1 MKKDVLKYGLLSGFT
16 VAILMALT
24 VPFEH
29 HIKASYGMAVGYTI
43 MVLSFLI
50 VFVGVKH
57 YRDTECGG
65 AISFGR
71 AFAAGALMML
81 IACACYVAMWEVMT
95 ATVEKNFA
103 HDYTAG
109 MVKRA
114 QDSGLEGAALEAK
127 IAEAHKFEVMYS
139 NPLYRMSMTLLEPLP
154 VGIVMALVTAGI
166 LRRKHGADNR
176 RCVEARWSAQ
186 CGAENQSGK

>member
-1 MKKDVLKYGLLSGFT
+1 MTKNVWKYGLLSGLAL
-16 VAILMALT
+16 AILGAVT

-29 HIKASYGMAVGYTI
+29 RYRTSNSVAMAVGYTA

-65 AISFGR
+65 SITFGR

-81 IACACYVAMWEVMT
+81 ITCACYVLLWEVLV

-103 HDYTAG
+103 HQYTAG
-109 MVKRA
+109 MIQRA
-114 QDSGLEGAALEAK
+114 QNSGLQGAALQAK
-127 IAEAHKFEVMYS
+127 IAEARQFEVAYA
-139 NPLYRMSMTLLEPLP
+139 NPLYRMAMTLLEPLP
-154 VGIVMALVTAGI
+154 VGIVMSLVTAGI
-166 LRRKHGADNR
+166 LRRKPEHSRQSPATS
-176 RCVEARWSAQ
+176 EALP
-186 CGAENQSGK
+186 N

>member
-1 MKKDVLKYGLLSGFT
+1 
-16 VAILMALT
+16 
-24 VPFEH
+24 
-29 HIKASYGMAVGYTI
+29 MAVGYTI

-166 LRRKHGADNR
+166 LKTPFKATSTPVWPPRT
-176 RCVEARWSAQ
+176 
-186 CGAENQSGK
+186 QSQQTPKTLGPD